1 MKRVHIFVNITVREV
16 IFYKL
21 PNGTCPVEE
30 FLDSLSGK
38 QADKITWVL
47 SLVEDLQLV
56 PKQYFQKLAGTD
68 DIWEVRIEYG
78 SDIFRLL
85 GFFDKGSLVVL
96 TNGFTKKTQKN
107 PANEIA
113 LAEKRKK
120 EYLTRKK

>member
-1 MKRVHIFVNITVREV
+1 MREV

-21 PNGTCPVEE
+21 PNGTCPVED
-30 FLDSLSGK
+30 FLDSLSAK

-56 PKQYFQKLAGTD
+56 PRQYFKKLVGTEG
-68 DIWEVRIEYG
+68 IWEVRIEFG

-96 TNGFTKKTQKN
+96 TNGFTKKTQKTS
-107 PANEIA
+107 ANEIA

-120 EYLTRKK
+120 EYLSRKK